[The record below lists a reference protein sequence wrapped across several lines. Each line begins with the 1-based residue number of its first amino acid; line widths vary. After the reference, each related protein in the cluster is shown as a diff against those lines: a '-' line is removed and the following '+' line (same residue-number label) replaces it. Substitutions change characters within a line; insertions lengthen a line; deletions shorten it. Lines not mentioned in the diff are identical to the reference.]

1 MIQTPPVHPNPKPQL
16 IPALAA
22 FAPALVIFDKDGT
35 LIDFH
40 AMWGSWLAELARRL
54 EAGTGLPLAQPLFRS
69 MGFDPVTNRII
80 ANGPLALAPVLEIHK
95 LIIQVLQATGLTTAA
110 AETALAAA
118 WHIPDPIKSAYP
130 LTDLVALFSTFQSY
144 GSKIAIATSDDRPQ
158 TEETLVEFRIA
169 SLVDAL
175 ICADDG
181 LPIKPAPDMILAVCA
196 TLEIPP
202 ARAVMVGDNVP
213 DLQMGHAAGVGLTI
227 GVLSGLASST
237 ELEPYADLL
246 LPSVDDLFSKV

>member
-1 MIQTPPVHPNPKPQL
+1 MVQTPPAHPNPKPQL
-16 IPALAA
+16 IPALAT

-54 EAGTGLPLAQPLFRS
+54 EASTGVPLAGLLFRS
-69 MGFDPVTNRII
+69 MGFDPITNRII
-80 ANGPLALAPVLEIHK
+80 ANGPLALAPVPEIHG
-95 LIIQVLQATGLTTAA
+95 LIIQVLQAAGLPEAA

-118 WHIPDPIKSAYP
+118 WHIPDPVRLAYP
-130 LTDLVALFSTFQSY
+130 LTDLAALFSTLRSY

-158 TEETLVEFRIA
+158 TEVTLAEFRLA

-181 LPIKPAPDMILAVCA
+181 VPIKPAPDMILAVCA
-196 TLEIPP
+196 ALETPP

-213 DLQMGHAAGVGLTI
+213 DLQMGRAAGVGLTV
-227 GVLSGLASST
+227 GVLSGLAAST

-246 LPSVDDLFSKV
+246 LASVDELVVKT